1 MEIQEKGLNS
11 VYDLKT
17 LPHLLKDLK
26 IAEKLSYSIGEKV
39 TIVPSEI
46 KCLKSTKR
54 SGIYKLLIQKQ
65 NGYHPIIFK
74 VYNSKAYKNEV
85 EINIY
90 KKAYPILKEFL
101 PHIYLIET
109 VKNETWV
116 FMEFVNQIRGQLT
129 FSPSHFQYIIP
140 SIAKLH
146 GQTFESR
153 FKKDKTIWKD
163 WLPVYTSMKKN
174 RIKYINQTIDL
185 LHAAMKDNRTSHLIK
200 PYYPSLIK
208 LYNTGPDF
216 FPELI
221 ENGSS
226 ITHGDLHM
234 QNICSKNVNQNT
246 PWNIQ
251 LIDWESAKYSPVWFD
266 MVVLVE
272 LLLGFRKDWQP
283 HAEKIRTQCVQIY
296 VDEMKKYGITFKT
309 NPMTLYKMAYLQRT
323 LERGLQTQ
331 LRRIADNREGE
342 LLSYHLEKVAT
353 WGKELGIYK

>member
-1 MEIQEKGLNS
+1 M
-11 VYDLKT
+11 YDLKT
-17 LPHLLKDLK
+17 VPHLLKDLK

-54 SGIYKLLIQKQ
+54 SSIYKLLIQRQ
-65 NGYHPIIFK
+65 NSYHPIIFK

-90 KKAYPILKEFL
+90 KKAYPILKEFS

-109 VKNETWV
+109 VENETWV

-163 WLPVYTSMKKN
+163 WLPVYTSMRKN
-174 RIKYINQTIDL
+174 RIKYMNQTIDL

-208 LYNTGPDF
+208 LYNKGPDF

-266 MVVLVE
+266 MIVLVE

-283 HAEKIRTQCVQIY
+283 NAEKIRTQCVQIY
-296 VDEMKKYGITFKT
+296 VNEMKKYGITFKT

-323 LERGLQTQ
+323 LERGLHTQ
-331 LRRIADNREGE
+331 LRRLADNREGE
-342 LLSYHLEKVAT
+342 LLSYHLEKIST

>member
-1 MEIQEKGLNS
+1 MNTL
-11 VYDLKT
+11 YDLKAIYYQ
-17 LPHLLKDLK
+17 LKELK
-26 IAEKLSYSIGEKV
+26 IADKLSYSLGEKV
-39 TIVPSEI
+39 TIIPSET

-54 SGIYKLLIQKQ
+54 SGIYKLLLQKR
-65 NGYHPIIFK
+65 NGYYPLIFK
-74 VYNSKAYKNEV
+74 IYNSTAYKNEV

-90 KKAYPILKEFL
+90 KKAYPILKDFL
-101 PHIYLIET
+101 PRIYLMER

-146 GQTFESR
+146 SQTFESK
-153 FKKDKTIWKD
+153 FKKDKNIWKD
-163 WLPVYTSMKKN
+163 WIPVYTSTKKN
-174 RIKYINQTIDL
+174 RVKSMNQTIEL
-185 LHAAMKDNRTSHLIK
+185 LHAAMKDNRVSPIIK

-208 LYNTGPDF
+208 LYNKGPNF

-234 QNICSKNVNQNT
+234 QNICSKNVTQPP
-246 PWNIQ
+246 PWHIQ
-251 LIDWESAKYSPVWFD
+251 LIDWESAKYAPVWFD

-283 HAEKIRTQCVQIY
+283 NAEKIRTQCVQIY
-296 VDEMKKYGITFKT
+296 VNEMKKYGITFKT

-323 LERGLQTQ
+323 LERGLHTQ

-342 LLSYHLEKVAT
+342 LLSYHLEKIST
-353 WGKELGIYK
+353 WGKELGIYQ

>member
-1 MEIQEKGLNS
+1 M
-11 VYDLKT
+11 YDLKT

-101 PHIYLIET
+101 PRIYLIET

-153 FKKDKTIWKD
+153 FKKDTTIWKD

-174 RIKYINQTIDL
+174 RMKYINQTIDL
-185 LHAAMKDNRTSHLIK
+185 LDAAMKDNRTSHLIK

-208 LYNTGPDF
+208 LYNKGPDF

-234 QNICSKNVNQNT
+234 QNICSKNVTQNT

-283 HAEKIRTQCVQIY
+283 NAEEIRTQCVQIY
-296 VDEMKKYGITFKT
+296 VGEMKKYGITFKT

-323 LERGLQTQ
+323 LERGLHTQ
-331 LRRIADNREGE
+331 LRRLADNREGE
-342 LLSYHLEKVAT
+342 LLSYHLEKIST